1 MAKFAKNQKAL
12 GPDQFASEHV
22 WFGVVTVEVTV
33 GESAI
38 VSDKDAVELAWA
50 TAVARIREEKVS
62 ARLKISVTTIIL
74 PYQFVGKSACG
85 WWLENVCYKYLGVK
99 IKVLVGGGLLLLRH
113 HHKIIF

>member
-1 MAKFAKNQKAL
+1 
-12 GPDQFASEHV
+12 
-22 WFGVVTVEVTV
+22 VTV